1 MRETIQSH
9 GNQGI
14 ALVTTMLFLAMLGI
28 IGMSALERASA
39 DRRVGGFLS
48 RSQVALF
55 AAEAGLES
63 VVRQL
68 SQADL
73 PAGAAALEGV
83 TVAVSATP
91 VGDSTVHPH
100 GIPTYTI
107 DDTATQAV
115 DYLGAG
121 GPCDEWAMSI
131 ELGGPMYRYSL
142 WDVRIQGETPDGATA
157 RVQASATRCY
167 AYDG

>member
-1 MRETIQSH
+1 MRETIRSH
-9 GNQGI
+9 GNEGI
-14 ALVTTMLFLAMLGI
+14 ALVITMLLLAMMGM
-28 IGMSALERASA
+28 IGLSALETASA

-55 AAEAGLES
+55 AAEAGVES

-68 SQADL
+68 SVADL
-73 PAGAAALEGV
+73 PPGAAALEGV
-83 TVAVSATP
+83 TMTVGTNAVS
-91 VGDSTVHPH
+91 DSSVHPH
-100 GIPTYTI
+100 GTPRYRA
-107 DDTATQAV
+107 DETAAKAV

-121 GPCDEWAMSI
+121 GPCEEWGMSI

-142 WDVRIQGETPDGATA
+142 WDVRVQGETPDGALA